1 MLRIITL
8 LLLCLNLATA
18 AQTTPTPTP
27 VAEKVLAAL
36 VRVFFSSS
44 HQTQQNAAQTSF
56 N

>member
-1 MLRIITL
+1 MIRIITL
-8 LLLCLNLATA
+8 LLLSLNLAT

-44 HQTQQNAAQTSF
+44 HQTQQNAAA
-56 N
+56 NLL